1 MIWLNMLGQ
10 VILLI
15 WALYLTFRFITR
27 LNERTSLADRARS
40 LLMVSGVWLMLLA
53 ALIQMFRDIDG
64 S

>member
-10 VILLI
+10 VVLLI

-27 LNERTSLADRARS
+27 FKERTSLVDRARS
-40 LLMVSGVWLMLLA
+40 LLIASGVWLMLLA
-53 ALIQMFRDIDG
+53 ALIQMLRDIDG

>member
-10 VILLI
+10 VVLLI

-27 LNERTSLADRARS
+27 FKERTALVDRARS
-40 LLMVSGVWLMLLA
+40 LLIASGVWLMLLA
-53 ALIQMFRDIDG
+53 ALIQMLRDIDG

>member
-10 VILLI
+10 VALLI

-27 LNERTSLADRARS
+27 FKERTSLVDRARS
-40 LLMVSGVWLMLLA
+40 LLIASGVWLMLLA
-53 ALIQMFRDIDG
+53 ALIQMLRDIDG